1 MEVKKNSQTIFLLL
15 QALQSSLNL
24 ITFLKRKQMTILQ
37 SNNHFHATLGMIE
50 STFPIPKEKKEDL
63 TDHSKSFSFELKVTS
78 NMSGTL
84 KCTVLI
90 VVSFKN
96 FNLGA

>member
-1 MEVKKNSQTIFLLL
+1 
-15 QALQSSLNL
+15 
-24 ITFLKRKQMTILQ
+24 MTILQ

-50 STFPIPKEKKEDL
+50 PTFPIPKEKQKRRPYGQ
-63 TDHSKSFSFELKVTS
+63 SKSFSFELKVTS
-78 NMSGTL
+78 NMLGTL
-84 KCTVLI
+84 KCTALI

>member
-1 MEVKKNSQTIFLLL
+1 
-15 QALQSSLNL
+15 
-24 ITFLKRKQMTILQ
+24 MTILQ

-50 STFPIPKEKKEDL
+50 STFPKEKKDL
-63 TDHSKSFSFELKVTS
+63 SKSFSFELKVTS

-84 KCTVLI
+84 KCTELI

-96 FNLGA
+96 FNLEA

>member
-1 MEVKKNSQTIFLLL
+1 
-15 QALQSSLNL
+15 
-24 ITFLKRKQMTILQ
+24 MTILQ

-50 STFPIPKEKKEDL
+50 STFPIPKEKKDL
-63 TDHSKSFSFELKVTS
+63 SKSFSFKLKFTS

-84 KCTVLI
+84 KCTALI

-96 FNLGA
+96 FNLNYGNKLFLWFC

>member
-1 MEVKKNSQTIFLLL
+1 
-15 QALQSSLNL
+15 
-24 ITFLKRKQMTILQ
+24 MTILQ

-50 STFPIPKEKKEDL
+50 STFPIPKEKKKEDL
-63 TDHSKSFSFELKVTS
+63 KNHSKSFSFELKVTS

-84 KCTVLI
+84 KCTALI

-96 FNLGA
+96 FNIWA